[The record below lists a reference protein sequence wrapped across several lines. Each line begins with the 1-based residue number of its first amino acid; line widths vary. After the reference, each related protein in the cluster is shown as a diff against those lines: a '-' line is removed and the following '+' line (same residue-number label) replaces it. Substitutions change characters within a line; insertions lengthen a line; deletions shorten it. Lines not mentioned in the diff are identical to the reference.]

1 MPTHPFAFYVK
12 LYLDWQQNER
22 GCSMHTI
29 TAYRKDLE
37 QFGQFLEEQQISLE
51 QVEYRDLRFYMAYL
65 QREQDLKKATLSRKT
80 AALKSFCKYLNREG
94 WLARDPADL
103 LSAPKKEKHLPTV
116 INEIDMMAF
125 LDDFLSGN
133 EPSQLR
139 DKAIFELLYSSGL
152 RVSELVGLDVKTIS
166 RQKGMLRIFGKGSK
180 ERIVPVGEAAQNALD
195 MYLEHG
201 RPFLL
206 RAASN
211 SKKPAEPDKVEPYD
225 DKPYEVKP
233 FEETALFLNQQGG
246 RLTVRGVQYLLEQ
259 YVKKGALKYKV
270 SPHVFRHSFAT
281 HLLDNGADLRV
292 IQELLGHESLSTTQV
307 YTNVSKTHLQQIYRT
322 AHPRA

>member
-1 MPTHPFAFYVK
+1 MKSDDIRPFNFY
-12 LYLDWQQNER
+12 LHEYLNWQQNEK
-22 GCSMHTI
+22 GCSAHTI
-29 TAYRKDLE
+29 VAYQKDLE
-37 QFGQFLEEQQISLE
+37 QFGQFLEEQHITLE
-51 QVEYRDLRFYMAYL
+51 QLEYRDLRYYMAHL
-65 QREQDLKKATLSRKT
+65 QKEQELKKTTLSRKT

-94 WLARDPADL
+94 WLERNPADL

-116 INEIDMMAF
+116 INEIDMTAF

-133 EPSQLR
+133 EPLHLR

-152 RVSELVGLDVKTIS
+152 RVSELVALNVQTIS
-166 RQKGMLRIFGKGSK
+166 RQNGILRIFGKGSK
-180 ERIVPVGEAAQNALD
+180 ERIVPVGEQAQAALD
-195 MYLEHG
+195 IYLESG
-201 RPFLL
+201 RPLL
-206 RAASN
+206 LKHN
-211 SKKPAEPDKVEPYD
+211 SKSDED
-225 DKPYEVKP
+225 
-233 FEETALFLNQQGG
+233 ALFLNQQGG
-246 RLTVRGVQYLLEQ
+246 RLTARGVEYILDQ

-307 YTNVSKTHLQQIYRT
+307 YTEVSKTHLQQIYRK